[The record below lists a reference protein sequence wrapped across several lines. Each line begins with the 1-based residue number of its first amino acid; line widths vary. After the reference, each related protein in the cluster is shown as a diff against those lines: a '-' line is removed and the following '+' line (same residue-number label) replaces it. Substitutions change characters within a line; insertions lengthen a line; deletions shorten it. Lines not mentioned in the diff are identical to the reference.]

1 MMFLLGYGHWL
12 LSLASFVLF
21 PKGHACPD
29 AKETV
34 PPNLGQSWDPFL
46 GPQKW
51 NITEMVKPYPAK
63 GSYIILVCRVAK
75 GRAHGICAGY
85 GPCLYISAASP
96 KRVTGTQGCGHIL
109 HHFRMKQISWYKWHP
124 GWIASGVHVPTWA
137 LLQPALCLSSFSVL
151 TTKAR
156 GQTGH
161 PLHPLIHEWF
171 SLLVRTENS

>member
-1 MMFLLGYGHWL
+1 MMFLLGYGPWL

-63 GSYIILVCRVAK
+63 GSYNSSNNLVPLYW
-75 GRAHGICAGY
+75 CAVW
-85 GPCLYISAASP
+85 P
-96 KRVTGTQGCGHIL
+96 KEE
-109 HHFRMKQISWYKWHP
+109 
-124 GWIASGVHVPTWA
+124 PTESVRDMA
-137 LLQPALCLSSFSVL
+137 LAYTSLQPVQ
-151 TTKAR
+151 R
-156 GQTGH
+156 
-161 PLHPLIHEWF
+161 E
-171 SLLVRTENS
+171 